1 MIYCNSD
8 YSTSN
13 ASFCDF
19 LKAKGGF
26 SSCCSCGSYGWG
38 DDCPSC
44 GGYSGGCSNGCGCG
58 SGCSC
63 GCGNDNC
70 GCGNGCSCGC
80 GSGDS
85 ARSVLILGSGCKNC
99 QTLEA
104 NARAALEQM
113 GDTHFTVGHVTDFAE
128 IAKYGVMSTPGLV
141 VDGKVVS
148 CGRVLKPEE
157 IVALLEKSQG

>member
-1 MIYCNSD
+1 MALFGFGKKKDES
-8 YSTSN
+8 
-13 ASFCDF
+13 
-19 LKAKGGF
+19 AK
-26 SSCCSCGSYGWG
+26 SCCCSCGSAAEKQNEVKEA
-38 DDCPSC
+38 PA
-44 GGYSGGCSNGCGCG
+44 
-58 SGCSC
+58 
-63 GCGNDNC
+63 
-70 GCGNGCSCGC
+70 GCSCGC
-80 GSGDS
+80 GSDDS

-104 NARAALEQM
+104 NACAALEQM

>member
-1 MIYCNSD
+1 MALFGFGKKKDES
-8 YSTSN
+8 
-13 ASFCDF
+13 
-19 LKAKGGF
+19 AKGC
-26 SSCCSCGSYGWG
+26 CCSCGGAAEKQNEVKVA
-38 DDCPSC
+38 PA
-44 GGYSGGCSNGCGCG
+44 
-58 SGCSC
+58 
-63 GCGNDNC
+63 
-70 GCGNGCSCGC
+70 GCSCGC
-80 GSGDS
+80 GSDDS

-157 IVALLEKSQG
+157 IAALLEKSQG

>member
-1 MIYCNSD
+1 MALFGFGKKKDES
-8 YSTSN
+8 
-13 ASFCDF
+13 
-19 LKAKGGF
+19 AK
-26 SSCCSCGSYGWG
+26 SCCCSCGSAAEKQNEVKEA
-38 DDCPSC
+38 PA
-44 GGYSGGCSNGCGCG
+44 
-58 SGCSC
+58 
-63 GCGNDNC
+63 
-70 GCGNGCSCGC
+70 GCSCGC
-80 GSGDS
+80 GSDDS

>member
-1 MIYCNSD
+1 MALFGFGKKKDES
-8 YSTSN
+8 
-13 ASFCDF
+13 
-19 LKAKGGF
+19 AK
-26 SSCCSCGSYGWG
+26 SCCCSCGSAAEKQTEVKEA
-38 DDCPSC
+38 PA
-44 GGYSGGCSNGCGCG
+44 
-58 SGCSC
+58 
-63 GCGNDNC
+63 
-70 GCGNGCSCGC
+70 GCSCGC
-80 GSGDS
+80 GSDDS

-157 IVALLEKSQG
+157 IAALLEKSQG

>member
-1 MIYCNSD
+1 MALFGFGKKKDES
-8 YSTSN
+8 
-13 ASFCDF
+13 
-19 LKAKGGF
+19 AK
-26 SSCCSCGSYGWG
+26 SCCCSCGSAAEKQTEVKEA
-38 DDCPSC
+38 PA
-44 GGYSGGCSNGCGCG
+44 
-58 SGCSC
+58 
-63 GCGNDNC
+63 
-70 GCGNGCSCGC
+70 GCSCGC
-80 GSGDS
+80 GSDDS

>member
-1 MIYCNSD
+1 MALFGFGKKKDES
-8 YSTSN
+8 
-13 ASFCDF
+13 
-19 LKAKGGF
+19 AK
-26 SSCCSCGSYGWG
+26 SCCCSCGSAAEKQNEVKEA
-38 DDCPSC
+38 PA
-44 GGYSGGCSNGCGCG
+44 
-58 SGCSC
+58 
-63 GCGNDNC
+63 
-70 GCGNGCSCGC
+70 GCSCGC
-80 GSGDS
+80 GSDDS

-157 IVALLEKSQG
+157 IAALLEKSQG

>member
-1 MIYCNSD
+1 MALFGFGKKKDES
-8 YSTSN
+8 
-13 ASFCDF
+13 
-19 LKAKGGF
+19 AKGC
-26 SSCCSCGSYGWG
+26 CCSCGSVAEKQTEVKET
-38 DDCPSC
+38 SA
-44 GGYSGGCSNGCGCG
+44 
-58 SGCSC
+58 
-63 GCGNDNC
+63 
-70 GCGNGCSCGC
+70 GCSCGC
-80 GSGDS
+80 GSDDS
-85 ARSVLILGSGCKNC
+85 SRSVLILGSGCKNC

>member
-1 MIYCNSD
+1 MALFGFGKKKDES
-8 YSTSN
+8 
-13 ASFCDF
+13 
-19 LKAKGGF
+19 AK
-26 SSCCSCGSYGWG
+26 SCCCSCGGAAEKQNEVKEA
-38 DDCPSC
+38 PA
-44 GGYSGGCSNGCGCG
+44 
-58 SGCSC
+58 
-63 GCGNDNC
+63 
-70 GCGNGCSCGC
+70 GCSCGC
-80 GSGDS
+80 GSDDS

>member
-1 MIYCNSD
+1 MALFGFGKKKDES
-8 YSTSN
+8 
-13 ASFCDF
+13 
-19 LKAKGGF
+19 AK
-26 SSCCSCGSYGWG
+26 SCCCSCGGAAEKQTEVKEA
-38 DDCPSC
+38 PA
-44 GGYSGGCSNGCGCG
+44 
-58 SGCSC
+58 
-63 GCGNDNC
+63 
-70 GCGNGCSCGC
+70 GCSCGC
-80 GSGDS
+80 GSDDS

>member
-1 MIYCNSD
+1 MALFGFGKKKDES
-8 YSTSN
+8 
-13 ASFCDF
+13 
-19 LKAKGGF
+19 AK
-26 SSCCSCGSYGWG
+26 SCCCSCGGAAEKQNEVKVA
-38 DDCPSC
+38 PA
-44 GGYSGGCSNGCGCG
+44 
-58 SGCSC
+58 
-63 GCGNDNC
+63 
-70 GCGNGCSCGC
+70 GCSCGC
-80 GSGDS
+80 GSDDS

-104 NARAALEQM
+104 NTRAALEQM

-157 IVALLEKSQG
+157 IAALLEKSQG

>member
-1 MIYCNSD
+1 MALFGFGKKKDES
-8 YSTSN
+8 
-13 ASFCDF
+13 
-19 LKAKGGF
+19 AK
-26 SSCCSCGSYGWG
+26 SCCCSCGGAAEKQNEVKAA
-38 DDCPSC
+38 PA
-44 GGYSGGCSNGCGCG
+44 
-58 SGCSC
+58 
-63 GCGNDNC
+63 
-70 GCGNGCSCGC
+70 GCSCGC
-80 GSGDS
+80 GSDDS

-157 IVALLEKSQG
+157 IAALLEKSQG

>member
-1 MIYCNSD
+1 MALFGFGKKKDES
-8 YSTSN
+8 
-13 ASFCDF
+13 
-19 LKAKGGF
+19 AKGCF
-26 SSCCSCGSYGWG
+26 CSCGSAAEKQNEVKEA
-38 DDCPSC
+38 PA
-44 GGYSGGCSNGCGCG
+44 
-58 SGCSC
+58 
-63 GCGNDNC
+63 
-70 GCGNGCSCGC
+70 GCSCGC
-80 GSGDS
+80 GSDDS

>member
-1 MIYCNSD
+1 MALFGFGKKKDES
-8 YSTSN
+8 
-13 ASFCDF
+13 
-19 LKAKGGF
+19 AK
-26 SSCCSCGSYGWG
+26 SCCCSCGSAAEKQNEVKEA
-38 DDCPSC
+38 PA
-44 GGYSGGCSNGCGCG
+44 
-58 SGCSC
+58 
-63 GCGNDNC
+63 
-70 GCGNGCSCGC
+70 GCSCGC
-80 GSGDS
+80 GSDDS

-104 NARAALEQM
+104 NTRAALEQM

-157 IVALLEKSQG
+157 IAALLEKSQG

>member
-1 MIYCNSD
+1 MALFGFGKKKDES
-8 YSTSN
+8 
-13 ASFCDF
+13 
-19 LKAKGGF
+19 AK
-26 SSCCSCGSYGWG
+26 SCCCSCGGAAEKQNEVKVA
-38 DDCPSC
+38 PA
-44 GGYSGGCSNGCGCG
+44 
-58 SGCSC
+58 
-63 GCGNDNC
+63 
-70 GCGNGCSCGC
+70 GCSCGC
-80 GSGDS
+80 GSDDS

>member
-1 MIYCNSD
+1 MALFGFGKKKDES
-8 YSTSN
+8 
-13 ASFCDF
+13 
-19 LKAKGGF
+19 AK
-26 SSCCSCGSYGWG
+26 SCCCSCGGAAEKQNEVKVA
-38 DDCPSC
+38 PA
-44 GGYSGGCSNGCGCG
+44 
-58 SGCSC
+58 
-63 GCGNDNC
+63 
-70 GCGNGCSCGC
+70 GCSCGC
-80 GSGDS
+80 GSDDS

-128 IAKYGVMSTPGLV
+128 IAKYGVMGTPGLV

>member
-1 MIYCNSD
+1 MALFGFGKKKEE
-8 YSTSN
+8 T
-13 ASFCDF
+13 
-19 LKAKGGF
+19 AKGC
-26 SSCCSCGSYGWG
+26 CCSCG
-38 DDCPSC
+38 
-44 GGYSGGCSNGCGCG
+44 G
-58 SGCSC
+58 SVAEKQNEVKDTSA
-63 GCGNDNC
+63 
-70 GCGNGCSCGC
+70 GCSCGC
-80 GSGDS
+80 GSDNS

-104 NARAALEQM
+104 NTRAALEQM

-157 IVALLEKSQG
+157 IAVLLEKSQG

>member
-1 MIYCNSD
+1 MALFGFGKKKDES
-8 YSTSN
+8 
-13 ASFCDF
+13 
-19 LKAKGGF
+19 AKGCCC
-26 SSCCSCGSYGWG
+26 SCCSAAEKQNEVKEA
-38 DDCPSC
+38 PA
-44 GGYSGGCSNGCGCG
+44 
-58 SGCSC
+58 
-63 GCGNDNC
+63 
-70 GCGNGCSCGC
+70 GCSCGC
-80 GSGDS
+80 GSDDS

>member
-1 MIYCNSD
+1 MALFGFGKKKDES
-8 YSTSN
+8 
-13 ASFCDF
+13 
-19 LKAKGGF
+19 AK
-26 SSCCSCGSYGWG
+26 SCCCSCGSAAEKQNEVKEA
-38 DDCPSC
+38 PAS
-44 GGYSGGCSNGCGCG
+44 
-58 SGCSC
+58 
-63 GCGNDNC
+63 
-70 GCGNGCSCGC
+70 CSCGC
-80 GSGDS
+80 GSDDS

>member
-1 MIYCNSD
+1 MALFGFGKKKDES
-8 YSTSN
+8 
-13 ASFCDF
+13 
-19 LKAKGGF
+19 AK
-26 SSCCSCGSYGWG
+26 SCCCSCGGAAEKQNEVKAA
-38 DDCPSC
+38 PA
-44 GGYSGGCSNGCGCG
+44 
-58 SGCSC
+58 
-63 GCGNDNC
+63 
-70 GCGNGCSCGC
+70 GCSCGC
-80 GSGDS
+80 GSDDS

>member
-1 MIYCNSD
+1 MVLFGFGKKKDES
-8 YSTSN
+8 
-13 ASFCDF
+13 
-19 LKAKGGF
+19 AK
-26 SSCCSCGSYGWG
+26 SCCCSCGSVAEKQNEVKEA
-38 DDCPSC
+38 PA
-44 GGYSGGCSNGCGCG
+44 
-58 SGCSC
+58 
-63 GCGNDNC
+63 
-70 GCGNGCSCGC
+70 GCSCGC
-80 GSGDS
+80 GSDDS

>member
-1 MIYCNSD
+1 MALFGFGKKKDES
-8 YSTSN
+8 
-13 ASFCDF
+13 
-19 LKAKGGF
+19 AKGC
-26 SSCCSCGSYGWG
+26 CCSCGSVAEKQNEVKAA
-38 DDCPSC
+38 PA
-44 GGYSGGCSNGCGCG
+44 GCSSGCGCG
-58 SGCSC
+58 S
-63 GCGNDNC
+63 D
-70 GCGNGCSCGC
+70 
-80 GSGDS
+80 DS

>member
-1 MIYCNSD
+1 MALFGFGKKKDES
-8 YSTSN
+8 
-13 ASFCDF
+13 
-19 LKAKGGF
+19 AK
-26 SSCCSCGSYGWG
+26 SCCCSCGGAAEKQNEVKAA
-38 DDCPSC
+38 PA
-44 GGYSGGCSNGCGCG
+44 
-58 SGCSC
+58 
-63 GCGNDNC
+63 
-70 GCGNGCSCGC
+70 GCSCGC
-80 GSGDS
+80 GSDDS

-141 VDGKVVS
+141 LDGNVVS

>member
-1 MIYCNSD
+1 MALFGFGKKKDES
-8 YSTSN
+8 
-13 ASFCDF
+13 
-19 LKAKGGF
+19 AK
-26 SSCCSCGSYGWG
+26 S
-38 DDCPSC
+38 
-44 GGYSGGCSNGCGCG
+44 
-58 SGCSC
+58 
-63 GCGNDNC
+63 
-70 GCGNGCSCGC
+70 CSCGC
-80 GSGDS
+80 GSDDS

-157 IVALLEKSQG
+157 IAALLEKSQG

>member
-1 MIYCNSD
+1 MALFGFGKKKDES
-8 YSTSN
+8 
-13 ASFCDF
+13 
-19 LKAKGGF
+19 AK
-26 SSCCSCGSYGWG
+26 SCCCSCGSAAEKQTEVKEA
-38 DDCPSC
+38 PA
-44 GGYSGGCSNGCGCG
+44 
-58 SGCSC
+58 GCSC
-63 GCGNDNC
+63 GCG
-70 GCGNGCSCGC
+70 C
-80 GSGDS
+80 GSDDS

>member
-1 MIYCNSD
+1 MALFGFGKKKDES
-8 YSTSN
+8 
-13 ASFCDF
+13 
-19 LKAKGGF
+19 AK
-26 SSCCSCGSYGWG
+26 SCCCSCGSAAEKQTEVKEA
-38 DDCPSC
+38 PAS
-44 GGYSGGCSNGCGCG
+44 
-58 SGCSC
+58 
-63 GCGNDNC
+63 
-70 GCGNGCSCGC
+70 CSCGC
-80 GSGDS
+80 GSDDS